1 MARGRRVNSSGEK
14 SKKLLLEKAI
24 ELFSTYGYHQTKISD
39 IVKAANLTQ
48 PTFYLYFQSKETLFN
63 DLNEQFQNE
72 LVELFYNSTN
82 EATNENYATEI
93 IKNNLKN
100 MFDYFMKNPNLT
112 KIGFFDA
119 EHSTAVKQML
129 VSKLENV
136 INHSLNEY
144 PVVKRVNATVL
155 AESLVGSMERLTLT
169 NLLTNKS
176 NPEQLAQDISMI
188 YFANEKS
195 LVHQ

>member
-1 MARGRRVNSSGEK
+1 
-14 SKKLLLEKAI
+14 
-24 ELFSTYGYHQTKISD
+24 
-39 IVKAANLTQ
+39 
-48 PTFYLYFQSKETLFN
+48 
-63 DLNEQFQNE
+63 
-72 LVELFYNSTN
+72 
-82 EATNENYATEI
+82 
-93 IKNNLKN
+93 

-119 EHSTAVKQML
+119 EHSMAVKQML